1 MIRVW
6 NKTFVFD
13 TKNTTYCFRVLE
25 TGQLE
30 HLYYGRKLVITEEED
45 TASLAEKHAFAPGN
59 TVLYDN
65 EHTQYSLEDMRLEMS
80 SLGKGDIREPF
91 VEIVYHDGGR
101 TSDFVY
107 ESYEILDNRKPLE
120 TLPDAYE
127 ETLPVP
133 ELIVKMRD
141 RNYGLTL
148 ELHYCVFEERDVI
161 TRYAKLINTSEQPV
175 ELKRLMRRL
184 RIHDL

>member
-1 MIRVW
+1 MIQVW

-30 HLYYGRKLVITEEED
+30 HLYYGRTLVITEEED

-65 EHTQYSLEDMRLEMS
+65 AHTQYSLEDMRLEMS

-91 VEIVYHDGGR
+91 VEIVYHDGGH

-107 ESYEILDNRKPLE
+107 ESYEI
-120 TLPDAYE
+120 
-127 ETLPVP
+127 
-133 ELIVKMRD
+133 
-141 RNYGLTL
+141 
-148 ELHYCVFEERDVI
+148 
-161 TRYAKLINTSEQPV
+161 
-175 ELKRLMRRL
+175 
-184 RIHDL
+184 